1 MDCDPFST
9 QVNTPKLETLPTS
22 RVHGEHSRGSL
33 KGSQILS
40 NVLIGVS
47 LVAVEANILS
57 SSNHRTFKLKQLLLN
72 SDFQSPKAKS
82 TKE

>member
-57 SSNHRTFKLKQLLLN
+57 SSNHRTFKLEQLLLN
-72 SDFQSPKAKS
+72 PDFSSPKAKS
-82 TKE
+82 AKE